1 METISMAT
9 WIQIIELGGLVFAVV
24 LFGFKVKSAVET
36 ISERMTQMS
45 KDVHSDFDFVKEK
58 LSRNAERMVAIDKDM
73 ERVISRLYHN
83 P

>member
-73 ERVISRLYHN
+73 ERVISRLN
-83 P
+83 GGK